1 MAQLTLYKSVYL
13 VKSGTDYEPITPYG
27 ISASTYDENGITLFE
42 KITSEIYKLG
52 VYSANVNAD
61 LYSAGLVYQIKWYIQ
76 YTSDSP
82 VVSITDYFQAALN
95 ANFSNQIFI
104 QVQQNP
110 IIIPV

>member
-13 VKSGTDYEPITPYG
+13 VTNGTNYQSITPYG

-42 KITSEIYKLG
+42 RITPEIYKFG

-61 LYSAGLVYQIKWYIQ
+61 LYSAGLVYQIKWFIQ
-76 YTSDSP
+76 YTINSP
-82 VVSITDYFQAALN
+82 TVPITDYFQATLN